1 MSIDLNLNK
10 YKRIAI
16 HHNWPKFLVPCKN
29 TLVTG
34 ENGQIARA
42 VDYPDFYA
50 QTTRAY
56 HATS

>member
-1 MSIDLNLNK
+1 MSTDLNQNK

-34 ENGQIARA
+34 EDGHIARA
-42 VDYPDFYA
+42 VDYPNFYA
-50 QTTRAY
+50 
-56 HATS
+56 